1 MKGKKVDRVE
11 ISGAAMRMKLL
22 QQVVASRAFPDS
34 PDKQCSG
41 TLNLDEAVSRG
52 ACLLGELVYKEKVMA
67 VSMTTAPFAY
77 NNGTE
82 DVKHTLRILGF
93 GEEMEGDDSAR
104 VKVICT
110 SELKEAA
117 SEHACERGEEA

>member
-1 MKGKKVDRVE
+1 MKDKKVDRVE

-41 TLNLDEAVSRG
+41 TLNLDESVSRG
-52 ACLLGELVYKEKVMA
+52 ACLLGELVYQEKVMT
-67 VSMTTAPFAY
+67 VSMTTVPFEY
-77 NNGTE
+77 SNGKE
-82 DVKHTLRILGF
+82 DVKHSLRILGF
-93 GEEMEGDDSAR
+93 GEEMEGDENAR